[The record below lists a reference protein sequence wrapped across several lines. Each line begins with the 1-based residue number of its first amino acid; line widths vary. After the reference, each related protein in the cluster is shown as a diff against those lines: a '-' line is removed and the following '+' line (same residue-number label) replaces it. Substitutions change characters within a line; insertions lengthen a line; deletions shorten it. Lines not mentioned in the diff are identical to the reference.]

1 LEKEGLLERSDDFD
15 VFCLHFCVGKMLSTT
30 VEMFMEG
37 WNHHA
42 IRTEQNRTPMQ
53 LFYVGLME
61 LALDEDV
68 LHPELI
74 QVNLFL
80 HLFSFS

>member
-1 LEKEGLLERSDDFD
+1 
-15 VFCLHFCVGKMLSTT
+15 
-30 VEMFMEG
+30 MEG